1 MCFSSPTCISQNT
14 LAAERLE
21 NIEME
26 EKLKTSTIS
35 SEITTFKTVGCVCV
49 SICTFLFVFSSE
61 CVILNDEFIW
71 VDNSKVSFPT
81 STAQLNRDL
90 DPKFGPL

>member
-1 MCFSSPTCISQNT
+1 MFSSPTCISQENT

-26 EKLKTSTIS
+26 EKLKTSKIS

-61 CVILNDEFIW
+61 YVI
-71 VDNSKVSFPT
+71 
-81 STAQLNRDL
+81 
-90 DPKFGPL
+90 